1 MRVID
6 VIQGLQ
12 RVPPTHMNLPLVV
25 RGTDDNGNVIIV
37 EVTGAISMDTTEHG
51 PRVVLR

>member
-6 VIQGLQ
+6 VIQSLQ
-12 RVPPTHMNLPLVV
+12 KVPPTHQHLPLVV
-25 RGTDDNGNVIIV
+25 RGRDELGNVVVV
-37 EVTGAISMDTTEHG
+37 EVTGAVSMDTTEWG